1 MDELDL
7 INLSKRANVAAA
19 SGDREGAIR
28 MFKQVLAHQPDNE
41 PVLMQLASL
50 VTDEEEKRGYLERVL
65 KINPYNE
72 DARAMLAEL
81 EGEPAEQE
89 EPAAVEQVEILHC
102 YYHPDRETTLRCNKC
117 GKPICTECAIRTP
130 VGYRCP
136 DCVREQQDKF
146 YTATSSDIIK
156 GAVVAFVGGL
166 LTGLATLLT
175 ILFLGR
181 FLFFGF
187 LAAFFI
193 GPALGG
199 AVAEAVRRAMGKR
212 HARNFPLIGAAVFL
226 VAILIPL
233 IPFGFFV
240 WDLFS
245 LGMEGLLIILAMTTF
260 YARLKF

>member
-1 MDELDL
+1 MDDLEL

-19 SGDREGAIR
+19 SGDISGAIR
-28 MFKQVLAHQPDNE
+28 MYKEVLAQQPDNE
-41 PVLMQLASL
+41 SVLMHLAAL
-50 VTDEEEKRGYLERVL
+50 IDDPKEKKSYVQRVL

-72 DARAMLAEL
+72 DAKTMLAGL
-81 EGEPAEQE
+81 EGRPAQKAEEADPEP
-89 EPAAVEQVEILHC
+89 VEALHC

-117 GKPICTECAIRTP
+117 GRPICTECAIRTP

-146 YTATSSDIIK
+146 YTATTSDIIK
-156 GAVVAFVGGL
+156 GAIVAFVGGL
-166 LTGLATLLT
+166 LVGLATLLT
-175 ILFLGR
+175 IMFLGR

-187 LAAFFI
+187 LTAFFI

-212 HARNFPLIGAAVFL
+212 HARHFPIIGDIVFL
-226 VAILIPL
+226 VGILLLL
-233 IPFGFFV
+233 IPFVLFG
-240 WDLFS
+240 DLIS
-245 LGMEGLLIILAMTTF
+245 LGMAALLVIMAISTF

>member
-1 MDELDL
+1 MDDLEL
-7 INLSKRANVAAA
+7 INLSKQANVAAA
-19 SGDREGAIR
+19 SGDISGAIR
-28 MFKQVLAHQPDNE
+28 MYKDVLAQQPDNE
-41 PVLMQLASL
+41 SVLMNLAAL
-50 VTDEEEKRGYLERVL
+50 VDDPEEKKGYVQRVL

-72 DARAMLAEL
+72 DAKAMLAGL
-81 EGEPAEQE
+81 EGRPVQEAEEADPEP
-89 EPAAVEQVEILHC
+89 VEVLHC

-146 YTATSSDIIK
+146 YTATTSDIIK

-166 LTGLATLLT
+166 LVGLATLLT
-175 ILFLGR
+175 IMFLGR

-199 AVAEAVRRAMGKR
+199 AVAEAVRWTMGKR
-212 HARNFPLIGAAVFL
+212 HARNFPIIGDIVFL
-226 VAILIPL
+226 VGILLLL
-233 IPFGFFV
+233 IPFA
-240 WDLFS
+240 LFWGLIS
-245 LGMEGLLIILAMTTF
+245 LGMAALLVILAVSTF